1 MKIDVVVVCIYWR
14 FIKMILEIFEF
25 YFLIFFKKQPYNIG
39 CGASNRRHRVKHHVG
54 FLVLTDVVMIFTML
68 IV

>member
-1 MKIDVVVVCIYWR
+1 
-14 FIKMILEIFEF
+14 MILEIFEF